1 MIRVGVV
8 CNGQTIEFNAENMKA
23 IAEAAAVLGVSFEA
37 LKEEIQRLVQS
48 NQVAC
53 SLDRLAEMAELTEL
67 KIEALNY
74 EFISLRKKER
84 GVYCSYKPNLHKPDK
99 RRCFRPKVYW
109 HRTRSNPR

>member
-23 IAEAAAVLGVSFEA
+23 IAEAATVLGVSFEA

-53 SLDRLAEMAELTEL
+53 SIDRLAEVAELTEL

-74 EFISLRKKER
+74 EFISLRKER
-84 GVYCSYKPNLHKPDK
+84 VYCSYKPNLHKPDK
-99 RRCFRPKVYW
+99 RRCFRPNVYW